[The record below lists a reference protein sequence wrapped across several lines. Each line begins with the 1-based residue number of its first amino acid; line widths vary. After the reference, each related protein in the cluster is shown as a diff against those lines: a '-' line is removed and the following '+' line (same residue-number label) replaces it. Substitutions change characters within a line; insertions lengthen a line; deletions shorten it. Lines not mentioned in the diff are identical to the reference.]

1 MKKFTKLFL
10 SSCVLLSLSG
20 CTVGDLLTTYTSS
33 QSDSTAV
40 QETSEM
46 PKQRVYM
53 DEIKGTLQDFTG
65 ATLTISS
72 QDQTYVFD
80 LSEATLECED
90 GMITGDEISVIY
102 EGQLSSDDTSTVKAL
117 KVVDDFHKKNQL
129 EIRKAYG
136 EVQSL
141 TPNTIT
147 IKNKKGKT
155 ATYPITGTEQYYQ
168 GGIHTGVWVYI
179 YFKGKFASNE
189 EGQSTTLN
197 ASHLKVISISDID
210 PLTLPEPTPTP
221 DPGQASNDEAS
232 KEQQLHAAIQNLST
246 NTLTILP
253 SGTNTSL
260 NVDLSQ
266 IPAYFKGG
274 TAPGSYVTLSYKGQF
289 QGNSL
294 DGVTVTAVTGDDPEA
309 LNGRNLTY
317 TVSGTITG
325 HTANT
330 VTLQTGDGAAITCF
344 TEDAKDTST
353 SNLENGA
360 GICITFDPTKSK
372 ESNIYTAI
380 NIQDA

>member
-20 CTVGDLLTTYTSS
+20 CTVGDLLTTYTST
-33 QSDSTAV
+33 QSDSTAA
-40 QETSEM
+40 QETSET

-65 ATLTISS
+65 ATLTMSS
-72 QDQTYVFD
+72 QEQTYIFD

-129 EIRKAYG
+129 EVRKAYG
-136 EVQSL
+136 EVQNL

-179 YFKGKFASNE
+179 YFKGKFASSE
-189 EGQSTTLN
+189 EGQSTSLN
-197 ASHLKVISISDID
+197 ASHLKVISISDTD

-221 DPGQASNDEAS
+221 APGQDSGDEAS
-232 KEQQLHAAIQNLST
+232 NEQQLHAAIQNIST

-253 SGTNTSL
+253 SGTDNSI

-274 TAPGSYVTLSYKGQF
+274 TAPGSYVTLSYKGEF

-294 DGVTVTAVTGDDPEA
+294 DGVTVTAVTGDDPDSF
-309 LNGRNLTY
+309 NGRNLTY

-344 TEDAKDTST
+344 TEGAKDTST
-353 SNLENGA
+353 SNLENGS
-360 GICITFDPTKSK
+360 GICVTFDPTKSK